1 MTADAGELG
10 YVEWSDFEYVQT
22 QLDTKGTVN
31 TLSDLAIT
39 STASELNILDGVTTD
54 AGELNYVDGVTSNI
68 QTQLDGKQGSLS
80 GSATTIDTETLL
92 ASLAMV
98 TDSNGKVAVS
108 AVTATELGYVSG
120 VTSNVQ
126 TQLNTKG
133 TVNTLSDL
141 SITSTASELNILD
154 GVTADAGELNYVDG
168 VTSNIQTQLDGKQGS
183 LSGSATTIDTE
194 TLLASLAMVTDSNG
208 KVAVSAVTATELG
221 YVSGV
226 TSNVQTQLNTKG
238 TVNTL
243 PDLSIT
249 STASELNILD
259 GVTADA
265 GELNYVDGVTSSIQT
280 QLDAKQALDADLTDL
295 ADGTL
300 SASKVENNEYFITSE
315 GTAEQV
321 WTSDGTGAGAWGS
334 PAAVSITDNESTN
347 EGNALI
353 FAADAELDG
362 GILGLESDGDAT
374 YNPSTGTIFA
384 TNFSG
389 NLAGTLQTPAQGN
402 VTSLGT
408 LSVLT
413 VDNVI
418 TDGAAI
424 GHADDTDLITLA
436 DGSVT
441 FTGSTVIP
449 TADINGGAID
459 AVTLGTNSAVTQAV
473 VDNINLD
480 GAAIGHANDTDLITL
495 ADGSVTFTGST
506 VIPTADINGGAID
519 AVTLGTNSAV
529 TQAVVDNINLDGAAI
544 GHADDT
550 DLITLADGSVTFTGS
565 TVIATAD
572 INGGAIDAVTLGTNS
587 AVTQAVVDNINLDG
601 AAIGH
606 ADDTDLITL
615 ADGSVTFTGSTVI
628 PTADINGGAIDGA
641 AIGAS
646 SASTGAFTSVTRK

>member
-1 MTADAGELG
+1 L
-10 YVEWSDFEYVQT
+10 
-22 QLDTKGTVN
+22 
-31 TLSDLAIT
+31 
-39 STASELNILDGVTTD
+39 ELNILDGVTTD

-133 TVNTLSDL
+133 TVNTLS
-141 SITSTASELNILD
+141 
-154 GVTADAGELNYVDG
+154 
-168 VTSNIQTQLDGKQGS
+168 
-183 LSGSATTIDTE
+183 
-194 TLLASLAMVTDSNG
+194 
-208 KVAVSAVTATELG
+208 
-221 YVSGV
+221 
-226 TSNVQTQLNTKG
+226 
-238 TVNTL
+238 
-243 PDLSIT
+243 DLSIT

-480 GAAIGHANDTDLITL
+480 GAAIGHA
-495 ADGSVTFTGST
+495 
-506 VIPTADINGGAID
+506 
-519 AVTLGTNSAV
+519 
-529 TQAVVDNINLDGAAI
+529 
-544 GHADDT
+544 
-550 DLITLADGSVTFTGS
+550 
-565 TVIATAD
+565 
-572 INGGAIDAVTLGTNS
+572 
-587 AVTQAVVDNINLDG
+587 
-601 AAIGH
+601 
-606 ADDTDLITL
+606 DDTDLITL

-641 AIGAS
+641 TIGAS
-646 SASTGAFTSVTRK
+646 SASTGAFTSVTASTSLEISGSTGLILQNEETITNAVDGTVAITATTTALSGDLTVTGNDLTFGNGETISNSTDGTVVVTATTIEMAGKTDFADNAITGYGADLQTLSGTSKTLAASDNGTVIVCISNESTAIIVPTGLPAGFNCMIVQTGSGQVTFSASSTTLNNRNGLKTAAQYAMMTLVNYSSNTFVVSGDTVN

>member
-1 MTADAGELG
+1 L
-10 YVEWSDFEYVQT
+10 
-22 QLDTKGTVN
+22 
-31 TLSDLAIT
+31 
-39 STASELNILDGVTTD
+39 ELNILDGVTTD

-68 QTQLDGKQGSLS
+68 QMQLD
-80 GSATTIDTETLL
+80 
-92 ASLAMV
+92 
-98 TDSNGKVAVS
+98 
-108 AVTATELGYVSG
+108 
-120 VTSNVQ
+120 
-126 TQLNTKG
+126 TKG

-141 SITSTASELNILD
+141 AITSTALELNILDGVTTDAGELNYVDGVTSNIQMQLDTKGTVNTLSDLAITSTASELNILD

-243 PDLSIT
+243 SDLSIT

-459 AVTLGTNSAVTQAV
+459 
-473 VDNINLD
+473 
-480 GAAIGHANDTDLITL
+480 
-495 ADGSVTFTGST
+495 
-506 VIPTADINGGAID
+506 
-519 AVTLGTNSAV
+519 
-529 TQAVVDNINLDGAAI
+529 
-544 GHADDT
+544 
-550 DLITLADGSVTFTGS
+550 
-565 TVIATAD
+565 
-572 INGGAIDAVTLGTNS
+572 
-587 AVTQAVVDNINLDG
+587 
-601 AAIGH
+601 
-606 ADDTDLITL
+606 
-615 ADGSVTFTGSTVI
+615 
-628 PTADINGGAIDGA
+628 GA

-646 SASTGAFTSVTRK
+646 SASTGAFTSVTASTSLEISGSTGLILQNEETITNAVDGTVAITATTTALSGDLTVTGNDLTFGNGETISNSTDGTVVVTATTIEMAGKTDFADNAITGYGADLQTLSGTSKTLAASDNGTVIVCSSGSATTITVPTGLPAGFNCMIVQTGSGQVTFNASSTTLNNRNGLKTAAQYAMMTLVNYSSNTFVVSGDTVN